1 MPAGVRAEIR
11 AVEVPDPEAAE
22 SLRFLCS
29 PSIRL
34 NSANIE
40 PGRQGDSPFFGC
52 RTDPVEGK
60 TTGVPPEEW
69 LATAL
74 RRYPK

>member
-29 PSIRL
+29 P
-34 NSANIE
+34 
-40 PGRQGDSPFFGC
+40 FFGC
-52 RTDPVEGK
+52 RTYSVEGK

>member
-29 PSIRL
+29 P
-34 NSANIE
+34 
-40 PGRQGDSPFFGC
+40 FFGC
-52 RTDPVEGK
+52 RTYSVEGK
-60 TTGVPPEEW
+60 TTAFPPRNG
-69 LATAL
+69 L
-74 RRYPK
+74 RPN